1 MKKLIVKK
9 LAAIVLSVTCLAS
22 IAGCSADSGAGSGTA
37 NGYKDGTYEGVS
49 PNGIHGEIA
58 VVVEI
63 VDGKITDVKVTS
75 HGETEGIGSLAV
87 EQLPGKIV
95 EAQSTE
101 VDGVSGAS
109 VSSAALKEAVND
121 ALTKAK

>member
-1 MKKLIVKK
+1 MKKFTISKIGAV
-9 LAAIVLSVTCLAS
+9 ILSVACLIS
-22 IAGCSADSGAGSGTA
+22 LVGCSAESGAAS
-37 NGYKDGTYEGVS
+37 GYKDGTYEGVS

-58 VVVEI
+58 VAVEI
-63 VDGKITDVKVTS
+63 ADGKIADVKVTS
-75 HGETEGIGSLAV
+75 HGETEGIGTLAV

-109 VSSAALKEAVND
+109 VSSAAIKEAIND

>member
-1 MKKLIVKK
+1 MKQLTTRKIGAV
-9 LAAIVLSVTCLAS
+9 ILSVACL
-22 IAGCSADSGAGSGTA
+22 IPLVGCSAESGTA
-37 NGYKDGTYEGVS
+37 SGYKDGSYEGIS

-58 VVVEI
+58 VTVSI
-63 VDGKITDVKVTS
+63 TGGKITDIKVTS

-109 VSSAALKEAVND
+109 VSSAAIKEAVND